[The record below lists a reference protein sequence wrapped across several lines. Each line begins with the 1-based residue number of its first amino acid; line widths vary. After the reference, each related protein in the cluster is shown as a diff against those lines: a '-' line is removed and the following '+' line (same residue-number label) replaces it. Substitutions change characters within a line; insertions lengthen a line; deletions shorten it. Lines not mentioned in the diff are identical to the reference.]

1 MSMPVIVDDGE
12 TVARILH
19 REWIVDGELQIYAFA
34 LRKNEAYI
42 SVNRLSV
49 ASFESDVLDFI
60 IEHPA

>member
-34 LRKNEAYI
+34 LRKNEAYY
-42 SVNRLSV
+42 V
-49 ASFESDVLDFI
+49 SFILK
-60 IEHPA
+60 